1 MKEKDLA
8 LVRLLWEENGF
19 FLTISDSIPELT
31 RMIKQNPKLCF
42 VMETEEEDLIGAVL
56 GGFDG
61 RRGWVHHLAIKKEH
75 QNQGLG
81 KEMMNTLT
89 SAFESLGVVKI
100 KLEVLESN
108 KNVIKFYKKLG
119 WDLRSELTTMS
130 LDLPITNKN

>member
-61 RRGWVHHLAIKKEH
+61 RRGWVHHLAIKKEY